1 MHRDLLIKL
10 LILEGVLSSEKVITA
25 FKKVRREQFVPE
37 RLKEAAYEDTP
48 LPLLGGQTISAP
60 HMVAKMTEELDVKSG
75 QNILE
80 IGTGSGYQAAILSV
94 LNQKGKIFTIELSPE
109 LAECAKNALRE
120 FENVRVFSG
129 DGSLGLPEYAPY
141 DRIIAT
147 AGCPDIPKPWIQQIK
162 DGGKI
167 VAPVGGVY
175 EQRLV
180 LVEKR
185 KGKIIEKDLN
195 FPCVFVSLRGVYGQK

>member
-1 MHRDLLIKL
+1 MHRDVLIKL